1 MENYYEAISPLYIE
15 HLDIATSNHLTE
27 ENTDHLEAS
36 DSNLS
41 CSQDSYMRDINQG
54 NILHSHIE
62 LDSPKT
68 QCPKSNPQHDLPYS
82 TTTTSI
88 PVPTCS
94 YSPRNS
100 PQLPFEINP
109 SPTSSY
115 TQLNSFSHSSH
126 PLDSEEP
133 KCTVCMES
141 CSQAHHCPGCHNA
154 VHTVC
159 GIQVAGCEGYGA
171 PV

>member
-1 MENYYEAISPLYIE
+1 MENYHDIE

-68 QCPKSNPQHDLPYS
+68 QCPKSNPQHDSPYS

-88 PVPTCS
+88 PVLTCS

-115 TQLNSFSHSSH
+115 TQLNSRQIIIHLNISSN
-126 PLDSEEP
+126 L
-133 KCTVCMES
+133 KKFKTVLE
-141 CSQAHHCPGCHNA
+141 
-154 VHTVC
+154 
-159 GIQVAGCEGYGA
+159 
-171 PV
+171 

>member
-1 MENYYEAISPLYIE
+1 MENYHEAISPLYIE

-94 YSPRNS
+94 YSPMNS
-100 PQLPFEINP
+100 PPVQFQA
-109 SPTSSY
+109 T
-115 TQLNSFSHSSH
+115 HSSIRFFILLI
-126 PLDSEEP
+126 P
-133 KCTVCMES
+133 
-141 CSQAHHCPGCHNA
+141 
-154 VHTVC
+154 
-159 GIQVAGCEGYGA
+159 
-171 PV
+171 

>member
-1 MENYYEAISPLYIE
+1 MLMIWRIITK
-15 HLDIATSNHLTE
+15 HLDIVTSNHLTE
-27 ENTDHLEAS
+27 ENADHLDAS

-54 NILHSHIE
+54 NIIHLHIE
-62 LDSPKT
+62 LDSPNT
-68 QCPKSNPQHDLPYS
+68 QCPKSNTLRNLPYS
-82 TTTTSI
+82 TTTTTTSV

-115 TQLNSFSHSSH
+115 TQLNHFLILLI
-126 PLDSEEP
+126 P
-133 KCTVCMES
+133 
-141 CSQAHHCPGCHNA
+141 
-154 VHTVC
+154 
-159 GIQVAGCEGYGA
+159 
-171 PV
+171 